1 MRDVFVLGAGFS
13 KAIST
18 RMPTIHELSSRVMP
32 HIRRHDSSLADRL
45 AKLGHNV
52 ELWMTYLS
60 QDQPWLRVEENQHNL
75 SVASRIR
82 RDICAVV
89 TERTL
94 QAVSGEPPKWLE
106 QLLRIWHDRQSVV
119 ITLNYDTLVERVAR
133 GLWVPSE
140 RPTEP
145 DEDPELNEIHL
156 ANLYP
161 PYLTFVGGRSGY
173 AVGAPLPRSTFTLL
187 KLHGSTNWYYS
198 GRPDFYGENILYADV
213 PVFGD
218 ATAGDEGRRADK
230 ETLIIPPVTEK
241 TTYFRNETVN
251 RVWLEAAD
259 ALSTAERVF
268 VIGYS
273 LPPSDLGMRL
283 FLTTVRRDPLPPF
296 YIVDIDP
303 KVAGRY
309 QKALHLDVSTSFIRE
324 EDAVAQFANHYTS
337 GF

>member
-1 MRDVFVLGAGFS
+1 
-13 KAIST
+13 
-18 RMPTIHELSSRVMP
+18 MP
-32 HIRRHDSSLADRL
+32 HIQRHDSGLADRL

-60 QDQPWLRVEENQHNL
+60 QAQPWLRVEENQHNL

-82 RDICAVV
+82 RDICTIV
-89 TERTL
+89 TEHTL
-94 QAVSGEPPKWLE
+94 GAVSREPPKWLE
-106 QLLRIWHDRQSVV
+106 RLLRIWHDRQSVV
-119 ITLNYDTLVERVAR
+119 VTLNYDTLVERVAR

-145 DEDPELNEIHL
+145 FEDPELNEIHL

-187 KLHGSTNWYYS
+187 KLHGSANWYYS

-213 PVFGD
+213 PAFGD
-218 ATAGDEGRRADK
+218 ATAGDEGRHADK

-241 TTYFRNETVN
+241 TTYFTNETVN

-283 FLTTVRRDPLPPF
+283 FLATVRRDPPPPF

-303 KVAGRY
+303 KVAPRY
-309 QKALHLDVSTSFIRE
+309 QKVLHLDVKTSFIRE
-324 EDAVAQFANHYTS
+324 EDAVAQFANDYAS

>member
-18 RMPTIHELSSRVMP
+18 EMPTIPELSSAVMP
-32 HIRRHDSSLADRL
+32 CIQRHDSDLADRL

-60 QDQPWLRVEENQHNL
+60 QEQPWLRVEESLYNQ
-75 SVASRIR
+75 SVAGRIR
-82 RDICAVV
+82 RDICTIV
-89 TERTL
+89 TKNTL
-94 QAVSGEPPKWLE
+94 QAVAGEPPTWLE
-106 QLLRIWHDRQSVV
+106 RLLKAWHDHRSVV

-133 GLWVPSE
+133 RLCVP
-140 RPTEP
+140 
-145 DEDPELNEIHL
+145 EDSPAETDDDPKLHPIHL

-161 PYLTFVGGRSGY
+161 RYLTYAGGRAGY
-173 AVGAPLPRSTFTLL
+173 AVWAPLDQTTFTLL
-187 KLHGSTNWYYS
+187 KLHGSANWYYS
-198 GRPDFYGENILYADV
+198 GRPDFYGENILYANV
-213 PVFGD
+213 PAFGD
-218 ATAGDEGRRADK
+218 AVAGDERRYADK
-230 ETLIIPPVTEK
+230 EPLIIPPVTEK

-283 FLTTVRRDPLPPF
+283 FLSTVRPDPPPPL

-303 KVAGRY
+303 EVAQRY
-309 QKALHLDVSTSFIRE
+309 EAVSRLDVNTSFIRE
-324 EDAVAQFANHYTS
+324 DDAVAQFANRYAT

>member
-18 RMPTIHELSSRVMP
+18 EMPTIHELSSAVMP
-32 HIRRHDSSLADRL
+32 NIQRHDSDLADRL

-60 QDQPWLRVEENQHNL
+60 QEQPWLRVEENQHNL
-75 SVASRIR
+75 SVAGRIR
-82 RDICAVV
+82 RDICTIVM
-89 TERTL
+89 EHTL
-94 QAVSGEPPKWLE
+94 QAVSGQPKEWVERLVR
-106 QLLRIWHDRQSVV
+106 LWHDRQSVV
-119 ITLNYDTLVERVAR
+119 VTLNYDTLVERVAR
-133 GLWVPSE
+133 GLQVPSE
-140 RPTEP
+140 HPMEP
-145 DEDPELNEIHL
+145 FDDPEHYEIHL

-173 AVGAPLPRSTFTLL
+173 AVGAPLRRGTFTLL

-213 PVFGD
+213 PAFGD
-218 ATAGDEGRRADK
+218 PNFGDEGRHADK
-230 ETLIIPPVTEK
+230 QTLIIPPVTEK

-259 ALSTAERVF
+259 ALNTAERIF

-283 FLTTVRRDPLPPF
+283 FLPTVRSDPPPPL
-296 YIVDIDP
+296 YIVDIEP
-303 KVAGRY
+303 KVAERY
-309 QKALHLDVSTSFIRE
+309 EGVPGLDVNTSFIRE
-324 EDAVAQFANHYTS
+324 DDAVAQFANRYTT